1 MDSGFIPAEV
11 LAIEANELLM
21 LLEIPGFVLT
31 INLLEVSGTVN
42 SLFIDDVISDV
53 FPQLAVIIRILNN
66 IVKIRGYFLY
76 ESEIGML
83 FSLLSLF

>member
-1 MDSGFIPAEV
+1 
-11 LAIEANELLM
+11 M

-66 IVKIRGYFLY
+66 IVKIRGCFLY
-76 ESEIGML
+76 ESEIGIL
-83 FSLLSLF
+83 FSLRSLFE